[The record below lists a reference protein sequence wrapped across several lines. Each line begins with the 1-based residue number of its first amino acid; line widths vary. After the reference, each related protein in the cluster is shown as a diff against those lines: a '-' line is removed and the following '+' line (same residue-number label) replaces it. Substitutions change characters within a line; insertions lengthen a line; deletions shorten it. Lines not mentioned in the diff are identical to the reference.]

1 MTTIPNDFNV
11 IKWKEICVKNNF
23 DSKNSFHDYSNDS
36 FHETS
41 FFLSFD
47 KEKENLGL
55 RNMFIS
61 HLHNMVNHAF
71 QDLLLFTNRNDNQD
85 AFNMTKIVHDNKKNK
100 NIQM

>member
-1 MTTIPNDFNV
+1 MIIRMILFTKQVF
-11 IKWKEICVKNNF
+11 
-23 DSKNSFHDYSNDS
+23 
-36 FHETS
+36 
-41 FFLSFD
+41 SFD